1 MCREPVGEG
10 AKRVTTLG
18 RSVIGA
24 GDQKGRGAPL
34 STGVSLKPSWLS
46 VRAATPASVWAWL
59 RAEAAAQV
67 ERWPLWSPVSF
78 GVGAAIYFALKREPD
93 LGACLVVAL
102 GSLVP
107 AILAS
112 VWGRSRLLQVAAIL
126 LAFCAVGF
134 ANGALSTHLSA
145 APPIPADYGVGTV
158 EGWVV
163 DVASPADNKG
173 RLLIAPT
180 RIARLRSDEL
190 PARIRIVVPHDAVV
204 GPGEAI
210 RATALLD
217 PPPRP
222 AAPGAYDF
230 ARDAWFER
238 IGGVGVAM
246 KPPTIISLPQ
256 PSSGLRAELWL
267 NRLRWRVARGLADDV
282 RAIAPGAGEAA
293 AGLTV
298 AVTTSH
304 EGWLSS
310 ASADDLRGSGLAHM
324 LAIAGLHT
332 AAVSGFVFAALR
344 LGVALVP
351 WLAVRVSGK
360 KVAAAG
366 ALIAVLCYFA
376 LSGAHPPAKRAAITA
391 SVAFI
396 AILLDRRAISLRSLA
411 IAALIVLALQP
422 EAVVQPGFQ
431 MSFAATGALVAMA
444 EIWPHRGGRISA
456 PWPIMALQKL
466 KDWTLALIA
475 VSVVAGA
482 ATSPFAIQHFNR
494 MANYGAPAN
503 LTADFLASAVMMPA
517 LAISLPIE
525 ALGLGREVLAIPLT
539 IAAWAARGILEIGH
553 ICSTAPGAS
562 TVTPSAPPIA
572 MLIAFLGILFGIL
585 WKGRLRWIG
594 VPLAFSVILWP
605 RPPAPVGWIANDGN
619 NAAIVTNGQIVVL
632 KPGARTYATDL
643 WRARRGFA
651 LPKDP
656 QQTLNSLY
664 DCNRKGCAPLTD
676 TEPSIGAWW
685 STRPPP
691 EGVVSALCSVATVV
705 IVRAEVEA
713 PPECNGR
720 IVLNK
725 KDFDAYGSAE
735 IFRTKT
741 GDLRLSW
748 SEPTRGARPWTGA
761 SDVSDSDE

>member
-24 GDQKGRGAPL
+24 GDQEGRGRAS
-34 STGVSLKPSWLS
+34 STGLSLKPSWLN
-46 VRAATPASVWAWL
+46 VRALSTASVGTWL

-67 ERWPLWSPVSF
+67 ERWPLWSPVFF
-78 GVGAAIYFALKREPD
+78 GLGAGIYFDLKREPD
-93 LGACLVVAL
+93 LGASLVVAL
-102 GSLVP
+102 GLLAV
-107 AILAS
+107 AIFAS
-112 VWGRSRLLQVAAIL
+112 VWGKSRTLQITAIL
-126 LAFCAVGF
+126 LAFCGAGF
-134 ANGALSTHLSA
+134 ANGALSTRMAA
-145 APPIPADYGVGTV
+145 APRIPAGYGVGTV

-163 DVASPADNKG
+163 DVSSPSADRG

-180 RIARLRSDEL
+180 RIARLRSDAL
-190 PARIRIVVPHDAVV
+190 PARVRIVVPHDAVI
-204 GPGEAI
+204 GPGEAV
-210 RATALLD
+210 RLTALLD

-238 IGGVGVAM
+238 IGGVGVAL
-246 KPPTIISLPQ
+246 KPPTIISLPNPAVQ
-256 PSSGLRAELWL
+256 ARAELWL

-310 ASADDLRGSGLAHM
+310 ASADDLRSSGLAHM

-344 LGVALVP
+344 LGIAAWP

-360 KVAAAG
+360 KVAAGG
-366 ALIAVLCYFA
+366 ALIAVLCYLA

-391 SVAFI
+391 AVAFI

-411 IAALIVLALQP
+411 IAALVVLALQP

-444 EIWPHRGGRISA
+444 EIWSRRAGRISA
-456 PWPIMALQKL
+456 PWPIMAVQKV
-466 KDWTLALIA
+466 KDWTLALVA
-475 VSVVAGA
+475 VSLVAGA
-482 ATSPFAIQHFNR
+482 ATGPFAIQHFNR

-503 LTADFLASAVMMPA
+503 LSADFLASAVMMPA

-525 ALGLGREVLAIPLT
+525 ALGLGREALAVPLT
-539 IAAWAARGILEIGH
+539 IAAWAARGILEIGR

-562 TVTPSAPPIA
+562 VTTPSAPPIA
-572 MLIAFLGILFGIL
+572 MIIAFAGILFGIL
-585 WKGRLRWIG
+585 WKGRLRWVG
-594 VPLAFSVILWP
+594 VPLAFAVLLWP
-605 RPPAPVGWIANDGN
+605 RPPAPVGWIANDGDN
-619 NAAIVTNGQIVVL
+619 IAVVTGGKMVVL

-651 LPKDP
+651 APSDP
-656 QQTLNSLY
+656 EAARDALY
-664 DCNRKGCAPLTD
+664 DCNRKGCAPLPGAD
-676 TEPSIGAWW
+676 PAIGAWW
-685 STRPPP
+685 SPRPPP
-691 EGVVSALCSVATVV
+691 HGVFAALCGVSFIVV
-705 IVRAEVEA
+705 MRSETPV
-713 PPECNGR
+713 PTECDDR
-720 IVLNK
+720 IVLRPN
-725 KDFDAYGSAE
+725 DFTTYGAAE
-735 IFRTKT
+735 VFKT
-741 GDLRLSW
+741 RSGGLRLSW
-748 SEPTRGARPWTGA
+748 SEPIRGVRPWTGA
-761 SDVSDSDE
+761 GDISDSDE